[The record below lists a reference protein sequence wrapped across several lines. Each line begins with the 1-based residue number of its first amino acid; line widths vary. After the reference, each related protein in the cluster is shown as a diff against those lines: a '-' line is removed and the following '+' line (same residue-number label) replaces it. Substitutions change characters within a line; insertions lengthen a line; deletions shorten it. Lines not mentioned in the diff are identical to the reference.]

1 MKFLPPASKRAA
13 FFLLVAGLKLHAQEL
28 TLLGGMLPA
37 TNSQK
42 SSPIWQLDYRQELYP
57 NLAASVAYINDG
69 HLTDHHRDGTAF
81 EGWAELPL
89 FQNRLTLAAGAGAYW
104 FYDTESLPGGA
115 SADVHGTAPVFSL
128 SATAYLS
135 DRWFCR
141 VNYNYINPA
150 HDFAE
155 NSLTVGVGF
164 WFGQDKKPTPGALGD
179 APDEKGHLTDNE
191 LTVFG
196 GQSIVNTFL
205 SEQARAYA
213 VEYRRG
219 VLPHV
224 DWTLSGI
231 YEGDPEIVR
240 RSGIATQGWLVNTF
254 FDDRVS
260 VGVGLG
266 PYVYLDKKHPADA
279 GRLSPAAV
287 APLVS
292 FTVATQLSEHWLVRM
307 VFDRVTTNYNRDSD
321 IFLLGL
327 GYSWPR

>member
-1 MKFLPPASKRAA
+1 MVLRHRVAA
-13 FFLLVAGLKLHAQEL
+13 RRR
-28 TLLGGMLPA
+28 LGGRA
-37 TNSQK
+37 
-42 SSPIWQLDYRQELYP
+42 WHG
-57 NLAASVAYINDG
+57 A
-69 HLTDHHRDGTAF
+69 
-81 EGWAELPL
+81 
-89 FQNRLTLAAGAGAYW
+89 RL
-104 FYDTESLPGGA
+104 
-115 SADVHGTAPVFSL
+115 HL

-260 VGVGLG
+260 VGIWLG